1 MHCNLVACQ
10 RKAHARL
17 VAFKKTLYGCKMRT
31 SSNIAPNQKFVRH
44 IIKHYLKYDKENPFI
59 FISAMLAFLGIAAG
73 VMVLMIAMGIMNGT
87 QKEFTK
93 KLFVMNY
100 PLTILP
106 LEENA
111 VNDALITSLGKKFPH
126 LQFSPYYTTQVITK
140 NEGAVQ
146 GSLVY
151 GVDFDKEAQINS
163 IFKDAKGDE
172 TSIFRVVIGE
182 GLSFEMNAP
191 KGEKVTLYFS
201 EQQAIGF
208 GTMPLQKRFIIDGVF
223 KSGLKAY
230 DKAIMYTSLE
240 AFEKLL
246 ERKHGS
252 YDGVHIYTENPL
264 DEIASIKST
273 LPEMV
278 VIEGWWQQNGN
289 FFAAME
295 MEKKALFLVLLL
307 IILVA
312 SLNIISSLL
321 MTVMSRRR
329 EIALMRTL
337 GATKMEIKSIFFR
350 LGLIIGSMGI
360 VAGTLLGGLG
370 IWILTAF
377 DIISMPADVYG
388 TSKLPVDL
396 TLHDFGFIILGTSI
410 IILLSA
416 LYPAKKAS
424 QTDPLTVLRNE

>member
-1 MHCNLVACQ
+1 MA
-10 RKAHARL
+10 KAIL
-17 VAFKKTLYGCKMRT
+17 K
-31 SSNIAPNQKFVRH
+31 PNKKFVGH
-44 IIKHYLKYDKENPFI
+44 IIKHYLKYDRENPFI
-59 FISAMLAFLGIAAG
+59 FISAVLAFLGITIG

-87 QKEFTK
+87 QKEFSK

-106 LEENA
+106 LEEDK
-111 VNDALITSLGKKFPH
+111 VDDKLISKLSSKFPN
-126 LQFSPYYTTQVITK
+126 LKFSPYYTTQVITK
-140 NEGAVQ
+140 NEGIVQ

-151 GVDFDKEAQINS
+151 GVDYDREEQINS
-163 IFKDAKGDE
+163 IFKLARGDGD
-172 TSIFRVVIGE
+172 SKYRAVIGQ

-208 GTMPLQKRFIIDGVF
+208 GTMPLQKRFIVDGVF

-230 DKAIMYTSLE
+230 DKAIIYTTLE

-246 ERKHGS
+246 KRKHGI
-252 YDGVHIYTENPL
+252 YDGVHIYSQNPL
-264 DEIASIKST
+264 EDIKDIKAS
-273 LPEMV
+273 LPDMV
-278 VIEGWWQQNGN
+278 IIEGWWQQNGN
-289 FFAAME
+289 FFSAME

-321 MTVMSRRR
+321 MTVMSRRK

-337 GATKMEIKSIFFR
+337 GATKDEIKSIFFR
-350 LGLIIGSMGI
+350 LGLIIGAGGI
-360 VAGTLLGGLG
+360 FSGTLLGGLG
-370 IWILTAF
+370 IWILKTF
-377 DIISMPADVYG
+377 DIISMPEDVYG
-388 TSKLPVDL
+388 TTKLPVEL

-410 IILLSA
+410 IILFSA

-424 QTDPLTVLRNE
+424 QTDPLSVLRNE

>member
-1 MHCNLVACQ
+1 MSTP
-10 RKAHARL
+10 ARI
-17 VAFKKTLYGCKMRT
+17 
-31 SSNIAPNQKFVRH
+31 SSPNKKFVRH

-100 PLTILP
+100 PLTVLP

-111 VNDALITSLGKKFPH
+111 VNDALITSLGEKFPH

-140 NEGAVQ
+140 NDGAVQ

-151 GVDFDKEAQINS
+151 GVDFDKESKINS
-163 IFKDAKGDE
+163 IFKEARGHE
-172 TSIFRVVIGE
+172 TSKFRVVIGE

-208 GTMPLQKRFIIDGVF
+208 GTMPLQKRFIVDGVF

-246 ERKHGS
+246 EREHGS
-252 YDGVHIYTENPL
+252 YDGLHIYTENPL
-264 DEIASIKST
+264 DEIASIKSV

-337 GATKMEIKSIFFR
+337 GATKIEIKAIFFR
-350 LGLIIGSMGI
+350 LGLIIGSTGI
-360 VAGTLLGGLG
+360 IAGTLLGGLG
-370 IWILTAF
+370 IWILTTF

-396 TLHDFGFIILGTSI
+396 TFNDFGLIIVGTSI

>member
-1 MHCNLVACQ
+1 MSASDRISSPN
-10 RKAHARL
+10 
-17 VAFKKTLYGCKMRT
+17 KKF
-31 SSNIAPNQKFVRH
+31 IRH
-44 IIKHYLKYDKENPFI
+44 IIRHYLKYDKENPFI

-106 LEENA
+106 LEEDA
-111 VNDALITSLGKKFPH
+111 VNDTLIASLKEQFPN

-151 GVDFDKEAQINS
+151 GVDFEKESQINAIFKEARGN
-163 IFKDAKGDE
+163 G
-172 TSIFRVVIGE
+172 TSKFRVVIGE

-246 ERKHGS
+246 DRKHGS

-264 DEIASIKST
+264 DEIEDIKRV
-273 LPEMV
+273 LPEMT

-337 GATKMEIKSIFFR
+337 GATKVEIKSIFFQ
-350 LGLIIGSMGI
+350 LGLIIGSTGI
-360 VAGTLLGGLG
+360 IAGTLLGGLG
-370 IWILTAF
+370 IWILSTF
-377 DIISMPADVYG
+377 DIISMPEDVYG

-396 TLHDFGFIILGTSI
+396 TLTDFGLIILGTSI

-424 QTDPLTVLRNE
+424 ETDPLTVLRNE

>member
-1 MHCNLVACQ
+1 MSTP
-10 RKAHARL
+10 ARISSPN
-17 VAFKKTLYGCKMRT
+17 KKF
-31 SSNIAPNQKFVRH
+31 IRH
-44 IIKHYLKYDKENPFI
+44 IIKHYLKYDRENPFI

-100 PLTILP
+100 PLTVLP

-111 VNDALITSLGKKFPH
+111 VNDALITSLGEKFPH

-140 NEGAVQ
+140 NDGAVQ

-151 GVDFDKEAQINS
+151 GVDFDKESKINS
-163 IFKDAKGDE
+163 IFKEAIGDE
-172 TSIFRVVIGE
+172 TSKFRVVIGE

-208 GTMPLQKRFIIDGVF
+208 GTMPLQKRFIVDGIF

-246 ERKHGS
+246 KREHGS
-252 YDGVHIYTENPL
+252 YDGLHIYTENPL
-264 DEIASIKST
+264 DEIAEIKSA

-337 GATKMEIKSIFFR
+337 GATKIEIKAIFFR
-350 LGLIIGSMGI
+350 LGLIIGSAGI

-370 IWILTAF
+370 IWILTTF

-396 TLHDFGFIILGTSI
+396 TFSDFGLIILGTSI
-410 IILLSA
+410 IILLSS

>member
-1 MHCNLVACQ
+1 MS
-10 RKAHARL
+10 
-17 VAFKKTLYGCKMRT
+17 KTLA
-31 SSNIAPNQKFVRH
+31 SPNQKFVRR

-59 FISAMLAFLGIAAG
+59 FISAMLAFLGITAG
-73 VMVLMIAMGIMNGT
+73 VMVLMLAMGIMNGT

-100 PLTILP
+100 PLTVLP
-106 LEENA
+106 VEEEA
-111 VNDALITSLGKKFPH
+111 VNDALVNKLKMKFPH
-126 LQFSPYYTTQVITK
+126 LKFSPYYTTQVISK
-140 NEGAVQ
+140 NDGAVQ
-146 GSLVY
+146 GSLLY
-151 GVDFDKEAQINS
+151 GVDYEKEATIND
-163 IFKDAKGDE
+163 IFKKAKGDSE
-172 TSIFRVVIGE
+172 SKFRIVIGE

-201 EQQAIGF
+201 EQQAVGF
-208 GTMPLQKRFIIDGVF
+208 GTMPLQKRFKVDGVF

-246 ERKHGS
+246 KRPQGT
-252 YDGVHIYTENPL
+252 YDGLHIYTEKPL
-264 DEIASIKST
+264 DEIEAIRAI
-273 LPEMV
+273 LPQNV

-289 FFAAME
+289 FFSAME

-321 MTVMSRRR
+321 MTVMSRRS

-337 GATKMEIKSIFFR
+337 GATKQEIKAIFFK
-350 LGLIIGSMGI
+350 LGLIIGSAGI
-360 VAGTLLGGLG
+360 LAGTLLGGLG
-370 IWILTAF
+370 IWILTTF
-377 DIISMPADVYG
+377 DIISMPEDVYG
-388 TSKLPVDL
+388 TSRLPVDL
-396 TLHDFGFIILGTSI
+396 TMNDFSFIIIGTSI

>member
-1 MHCNLVACQ
+1 MSTPA
-10 RKAHARL
+10 KI
-17 VAFKKTLYGCKMRT
+17 
-31 SSNIAPNQKFVRH
+31 SSPNKKFVRH

-111 VNDALITSLGKKFPH
+111 VNDDLITSLSKKFPH

-140 NEGAVQ
+140 NGGAVQ

-151 GVDFDKEAQINS
+151 GVDFDKEGEINS

-172 TSIFRVVIGE
+172 TSKFRVVIGE

-246 ERKHGS
+246 KRQHGS
-252 YDGVHIYTENPL
+252 YDGLHIYTENPL
-264 DEIASIKST
+264 DEIADIKSV

-350 LGLIIGSMGI
+350 LGLIIGSAGI
-360 VAGTLLGGLG
+360 VAGTVLGSLG
-370 IWILTAF
+370 IWLLTTF

-396 TLHDFGFIILGTSI
+396 SLNDFGLIILGTSI

>member
-1 MHCNLVACQ
+1 MQ
-10 RKAHARL
+10 RQMS
-17 VAFKKTLYGCKMRT
+17 TT
-31 SSNIAPNQKFVRH
+31 PNKKFVSH

-59 FISAMLAFLGIAAG
+59 FISATLAFLGIAAG
-73 VMVLMIAMGIMNGT
+73 VMVLMLAMGIMNGT

-106 LEENA
+106 IEEDS
-111 VNDALITSLGKKFPH
+111 VNDTLITSLSKEFPH

-140 NEGAVQ
+140 NDGAVQ
-146 GSLVY
+146 GSLLY
-151 GVDFDKEAQINS
+151 GVDFEKESKINP
-163 IFKDAKGDE
+163 IFEIAKGSS
-172 TSIFRVVIGE
+172 TSKFRVIMGE

-191 KGEKVTLYFS
+191 IGEKVTFYFS

-208 GTMPLQKRFIIDGVF
+208 GTMPLQKRFFVDGVF

-240 AFEKLL
+240 AFQKLL
-246 ERKHGS
+246 KRPKSS
-252 YDGVHIYTENPL
+252 YDGLHIYTEKPL
-264 DEIASIKST
+264 EEIEAIKSM
-273 LPEMV
+273 LPQNV

-295 MEKKALFLVLLL
+295 LEKKALFLVLML

-321 MTVMSRRR
+321 MTVMSRRS

-337 GATKMEIKSIFFR
+337 GASKSEIKSIFFK
-350 LGLIIGSMGI
+350 LGLIIGTAGI
-360 VAGTLLGGLG
+360 LAGSLLGALG
-370 IWILTAF
+370 IWVLKTF

-396 TLHDFGFIILGTSI
+396 TLSDFGLILLGTSI
-410 IILLSA
+410 IILLSS

>member
-1 MHCNLVACQ
+1 MS
-10 RKAHARL
+10 
-17 VAFKKTLYGCKMRT
+17 KTLA
-31 SSNIAPNQKFVRH
+31 SPNKKFIRR

-59 FISAMLAFLGIAAG
+59 FISAMLAFLGITAG
-73 VMVLMIAMGIMNGT
+73 VMVLMLAMGIMNGT
-87 QKEFTK
+87 QEEFTK

-100 PLTILP
+100 PLTVLP
-106 LEENA
+106 IEENA
-111 VNDALITSLGKKFPH
+111 VNDKLIDTLTEKFPH
-126 LQFSPYYTTQVITK
+126 FQFSPYYTTQVISK
-140 NEGAVQ
+140 NDGAVQ
-146 GSLVY
+146 GSLLY
-151 GVDFDKEAQINS
+151 GVDYEKEANINT
-163 IFKDAKGDE
+163 IFKKAKGD
-172 TSIFRVVIGE
+172 SKSKFRVVIGE

-208 GTMPLQKRFIIDGVF
+208 GTMPLQKRFIVDGVF

-246 ERKHGS
+246 KRKKGI
-252 YDGVHIYTENPL
+252 YDGLHIYTKNPL
-264 DEIASIKST
+264 DEIDAIKKV
-273 LPEMV
+273 LPNNV

-289 FFAAME
+289 FFSAMQ

-321 MTVMSRRR
+321 MTVMSRRS

-337 GATKMEIKSIFFR
+337 GATKKEIKAIFFQ
-350 LGLIIGSMGI
+350 LGVIIGSAGI
-360 VAGTLLGGLG
+360 IAGTLLGGLG
-370 IWILTAF
+370 IWILTTF
-377 DIISMPADVYG
+377 DIISMPEDVYG
-388 TSKLPVDL
+388 TSRLPVDL
-396 TLHDFGFIILGTSI
+396 TLSDFTFIIIGTSF
-410 IILLSA
+410 IILLSS

>member
-1 MHCNLVACQ
+1 MGKQTITTPN
-10 RKAHARL
+10 
-17 VAFKKTLYGCKMRT
+17 KT
-31 SSNIAPNQKFVRH
+31 FVRH

-59 FISAMLAFLGIAAG
+59 FISATLAFLGIAAG
-73 VMVLMIAMGIMNGT
+73 VMVLMLAMGIMNGT
-87 QKEFTK
+87 QKEFRN

-106 LEENA
+106 IEENS
-111 VNDALITSLGKKFPH
+111 VNDTLIHSLSKEFPK
-126 LQFSPYYTTQVITK
+126 LKFSPYYTTQVISK
-140 NEGAVQ
+140 NDGAVQ
-146 GSLVY
+146 GSLLY
-151 GVDFDKEAQINS
+151 GVDFKQESNINP
-163 IFKDAKGDE
+163 IFAKAKG
-172 TSIFRVVIGE
+172 TSTSKFRVILGE
-182 GLSFEMNAP
+182 GLSFELNAP
-191 KGEKVTLYFS
+191 IGEKVTFYFS

-208 GTMPLQKRFIIDGVF
+208 GTMPLQKRFLVDGVF

-240 AFEKLL
+240 AFQKILK
-246 ERKHGS
+246 RNNTS
-252 YDGVHIYTENPL
+252 YDGLHIYTEKPL
-264 DEIASIKST
+264 EVIEAIKAK
-273 LPEMV
+273 LPQNV

-289 FFAAME
+289 FFTAME
-295 MEKKALFLVLLL
+295 LEKKALFLVLML

-321 MTVMSRRR
+321 MTVMSRRS

-337 GATKMEIKSIFFR
+337 GATKSEINSIFFK
-350 LGLIIGSMGI
+350 LGLIIGSAGI
-360 VAGTLLGGLG
+360 LAGSLLGALG
-370 IWILTAF
+370 IWILKTF

-396 TLHDFGFIILGTSI
+396 TLSDFGLILLGTSL
-410 IILLSA
+410 IILLSS

>member
-1 MHCNLVACQ
+1 MKTIPSPN
-10 RKAHARL
+10 
-17 VAFKKTLYGCKMRT
+17 KKF
-31 SSNIAPNQKFVRH
+31 IRH

-59 FISAMLAFLGIAAG
+59 FISAMLAFLGIAVG
-73 VMVLMIAMGIMNGT
+73 VLVLMIAMGIMNGT
-87 QKEFTK
+87 QKEFSK

-106 LEENA
+106 LAENS
-111 VNDALITSLGKKFPH
+111 VNDTLVNSLSKKFPN

-140 NEGAVQ
+140 NDGAVQ
-146 GSLVY
+146 GSLLY
-151 GVDFDKEAQINS
+151 GVDAKKEAKINHV
-163 IFKDAKGDE
+163 FKDANSTG
-172 TSIFRVVIGE
+172 TSKFRVVMGE
-182 GLSFEMNAP
+182 GLSYEMNARV
-191 KGEKVTLYFS
+191 GDKVTLYFS

-208 GTMPLQKRFIIDGVF
+208 GTMPLQKRFVVDGVF

-230 DKAIMYTSLE
+230 DKAIMYTTLE

-246 ERKHGS
+246 KRKHGA
-252 YDGVHIYTENPL
+252 YDGLHIYTKNPL
-264 DEIASIKST
+264 EEIDAIKKV

-289 FFAAME
+289 FFSAMK

-337 GATKMEIKSIFFR
+337 GATKAEISAIFFR
-350 LGLIIGSMGI
+350 LGLVIGSAGI

-370 IWILTAF
+370 IWVLKTF
-377 DIISMPADVYG
+377 DLISMPEDVYG
-388 TSKLPVDL
+388 TTKLPVDL
-396 TLHDFGFIILGTSI
+396 TLGDFSFILIGTSF
-410 IILLSA
+410 IILLSS

-424 QTDPLTVLRNE
+424 QTDPLAVLRNE

>member
-1 MHCNLVACQ
+1 
-10 RKAHARL
+10 
-17 VAFKKTLYGCKMRT
+17 
-31 SSNIAPNQKFVRH
+31 
-44 IIKHYLKYDKENPFI
+44 
-59 FISAMLAFLGIAAG
+59 MLAFLGIATG
-73 VMVLMIAMGIMNGT
+73 VMVLMIAMGIMNGM

-100 PLTILP
+100 PLTVLP
-106 LEENA
+106 IEENA
-111 VNDALITSLGKKFPH
+111 VNDTLINSIKEKFPH
-126 LQFSPYYTTQVITK
+126 LKFSPYYTTQVITK
-140 NEGAVQ
+140 NDGAVQ
-146 GSLVY
+146 GSLLY
-151 GVDFDKEAQINS
+151 GVNYEKEAKINS
-163 IFKDAKGDE
+163 IFKEAKG
-172 TSIFRVVIGE
+172 TNTNKFRVVMGE

-208 GTMPLQKRFIIDGVF
+208 GTMPLQKRFTIDGVF

-246 ERKHGS
+246 KREHGI
-252 YDGVHIYTENPL
+252 YDGLHIYTEQPL
-264 DEIASIKST
+264 NEIANIKSI
-273 LPEMV
+273 LPENV
-278 VIEGWWQQNGN
+278 IIEGWWQQNGN
-289 FFAAME
+289 FFTAIE
-295 MEKKALFLVLLL
+295 LEKKALFLVLLL

-321 MTVMSRRR
+321 MTVMSRRS

-337 GATKMEIKSIFFR
+337 GATKIEIKSIFFR
-350 LGLIIGSMGI
+350 LGLIIGSAGI

-370 IWILTAF
+370 IWILKTF
-377 DIISMPADVYG
+377 DLISMPEDVYG
-388 TSKLPVDL
+388 TSKLPVEL
-396 TLHDFGFIILGTSI
+396 TMSDFGLILLGTSI

>member
-1 MHCNLVACQ
+1 MKTIPSPN
-10 RKAHARL
+10 
-17 VAFKKTLYGCKMRT
+17 KKF
-31 SSNIAPNQKFVRH
+31 IRH

-59 FISAMLAFLGIAAG
+59 FISAALAFLGIAAG
-73 VMVLMIAMGIMNGT
+73 VMVLMLAMGIMNGT
-87 QKEFTK
+87 QKEFK
-93 KLFVMNY
+93 KRLFVMNY

-106 LEENA
+106 IEENS
-111 VNDALITSLGKKFPH
+111 VNDTLISSLAKEFPH
-126 LQFSPYYTTQVITK
+126 LKFSPYYTTQVITK
-140 NEGAVQ
+140 NDGAVQ
-146 GSLVY
+146 GSLLY
-151 GVDFDKEAQINS
+151 GVDFKKEGKINP
-163 IFKDAKGDE
+163 IFYKAKGN
-172 TSIFRVVIGE
+172 SQSKFRVIMGE

-191 KGEKVTLYFS
+191 IGEKVTLYFS

-208 GTMPLQKRFIIDGVF
+208 GTMPLQKRFVVDGVF

-240 AFEKLL
+240 AFHKLL
-246 ERKHGS
+246 KRPKGF
-252 YDGVHIYTENPL
+252 YDGLHIYTKKPL
-264 DEIASIKST
+264 DEISAIKT
-273 LPEMV
+273 KLPQNV

-295 MEKKALFLVLLL
+295 LEKKALFLVLML

-321 MTVMSRRR
+321 MTVMSRRS

-337 GATKMEIKSIFFR
+337 GASKAEIKFIFFK
-350 LGLIIGSMGI
+350 LGLIIGSAGI
-360 VAGTLLGGLG
+360 LAGALLGTFG
-370 IWILTAF
+370 IWVLKTF

-396 TLHDFGFIILGTSI
+396 TLGDFGLILLGTSI
-410 IILLSA
+410 IILISA

>member
-1 MHCNLVACQ
+1 MS
-10 RKAHARL
+10 
-17 VAFKKTLYGCKMRT
+17 KTLA
-31 SSNIAPNQKFVRH
+31 SPNQKFVRR

-59 FISAMLAFLGIAAG
+59 FISAMLAFLGITAG
-73 VMVLMIAMGIMNGT
+73 VMVLMLAMGIMNGT

-100 PLTILP
+100 PLTVLP
-106 LEENA
+106 VEEEA
-111 VNDALITSLGKKFPH
+111 VNDALVNKLKMKFPH
-126 LQFSPYYTTQVITK
+126 LKFSPYYTTQVISK
-140 NEGAVQ
+140 NDGAVQ
-146 GSLVY
+146 GSLLY
-151 GVDFDKEAQINS
+151 GVDYEKEATIND
-163 IFKDAKGDE
+163 IFKKAKGD
-172 TSIFRVVIGE
+172 SKSKFRIVIGE

-201 EQQAIGF
+201 EQQAVGF
-208 GTMPLQKRFIIDGVF
+208 GTMPLQKRFKVDGVF

-246 ERKHGS
+246 KRPQGT
-252 YDGVHIYTENPL
+252 YDGLHIYTEKPL
-264 DEIASIKST
+264 DEIEAIRAI
-273 LPEMV
+273 LPQNV

-289 FFAAME
+289 FFSAME

-321 MTVMSRRR
+321 MTVMSRRS

-337 GATKMEIKSIFFR
+337 GATKQEIKAIFFK
-350 LGLIIGSMGI
+350 LGLIIGSAGI
-360 VAGTLLGGLG
+360 LAGTLLGGLG
-370 IWILTAF
+370 IWILTTF
-377 DIISMPADVYG
+377 DIISMPEDVYG
-388 TSKLPVDL
+388 TSRLPVDL
-396 TLHDFGFIILGTSI
+396 TMNDFSFIIIGTSI

>member
-1 MHCNLVACQ
+1 MNI
-10 RKAHARL
+10 KAIPSTN
-17 VAFKKTLYGCKMRT
+17 KT
-31 SSNIAPNQKFVRH
+31 FVKH

-100 PLTILP
+100 PLTVLP
-106 LEENA
+106 IAEDV
-111 VNDALITSLGKKFPH
+111 VNDELIAQLKEKFPH
-126 LQFSPYYTTQVITK
+126 LKISPYYTTQVITK
-140 NEGAVQ
+140 NDGAVQ
-146 GSLVY
+146 GSLLY
-151 GVDFDKEAQINS
+151 GVDADKESAINE
-163 IFKDAKGDE
+163 IFKSARGNHSSK
-172 TSIFRVVIGE
+172 FRVIMGE

-191 KGEKVTLYFS
+191 KGDKVTLYFS

-246 ERKHGS
+246 KRKPGF
-252 YDGVHIYTENPL
+252 YDGLHIYTDDPL
-264 DEIASIKST
+264 SEIDAIRDI

-278 VIEGWWQQNGN
+278 LIEGWWQQNGN

-321 MTVMSRRR
+321 MTVMSRRS

-337 GATKMEIKSIFFR
+337 GATKKEIKTIFFR
-350 LGLIIGSMGI
+350 LGLIIGSAGI
-360 VAGTLLGGLG
+360 VAGTMLGGLG
-370 IWILTAF
+370 IWILKTF
-377 DIISMPADVYG
+377 DIISMPEDVYG

-396 TLHDFGFIILGTSI
+396 SLQDFSFIIIGTSI

-424 QTDPLTVLRNE
+424 QTDPLNVLRNE